1 MLTTLFEK
9 TSFSSYLYSGA
20 ILLLIAAHRYF
31 NTFGPEINSYGIGYQ
46 LAEFTLVY
54 IALLLS
60 GIYFRERGFL
70 KGNNTY
76 ALFFALI
83 YGYVPI
89 EYNAI
94 SVWIQLNL
102 VLWAAILFLRVSW
115 KKAPHKLLLD
125 TSLFLGLSFVL
136 SWSNIGFIAVLY
148 IGLFFAEIRE
158 RQLFFIPLVVVAG
171 YFFILLSANQ
181 MVSFPIL
188 TFPKTF
194 LIEPG
199 SLLLHPSKEE
209 VLWLTLGGLGGGV
222 LLWELIFR
230 RRFNKI
236 QNNNNLLLLGI
247 LVLTTVQGF
256 WLDSEAD
263 KMLFLLPIIA
273 FTFKRIN
280 GQSASSKRGNYL
292 AFLLIGGL
300 LSQYVIVS

>member
-20 ILLLIAAHRYF
+20 ILFLIAVHRYF
-31 NTFGPEINSYGIGYQ
+31 NTFGPEIDSYGIGSQ

-102 VLWAAILFLRVSW
+102 VLWSAILFLRVSW

-158 RQLFFIPLVVVAG
+158 RQLFFIPLVVLAG

-188 TFPKTF
+188 PFPKTF
-194 LIEPG
+194 LIEPR

-222 LLWELIFR
+222 LLWEPIFR
-230 RRFNKI
+230 RRFKKL
-236 QNNNNLLLLGI
+236 QNNNLLLLGI

-273 FTFKRIN
+273 FAFKRIN
-280 GQSASSKRGNYL
+280 GQSASSKQGNYL

-300 LSQYVIVS
+300 LSHYVIVS